1 MPSAMRIRA
10 LSSGVERRAFNP
22 CVDGSIPS
30 EPTNFKEYCM
40 KLAWCTDI
48 HLNFLNDHK
57 REEFYD
63 KFMTDDIDAVLISG
77 DIAEATNIDY
87 IMIEMGNYIKKPIYF
102 VCGNHDFYEGS
113 VSSVRLSLDEAQKKC
128 PYLHYLTMGHYNV
141 IHLYGVNVLYSFG
154 VMVIGIDGWADTRY
168 GDVWKSHV
176 ALNDEHYIKD
186 LRDHQ
191 TEYNYGTPGKVGKW
205 DKRKELADSD
215 AQSLKNGITSA
226 LESRDELNP
235 LMDQCFYDGSTI
247 KKIIILTHIPPFPEA
262 SKHRGVQSD
271 DNYLPFYA
279 SKATGDVLMELAT
292 KYPDVDFLCLCGH
305 THGAADFQ
313 ALPNLR
319 VKAGECEYRYPCIQE
334 IIEI

>member
-1 MPSAMRIRA
+1 
-10 LSSGVERRAFNP
+10 
-22 CVDGSIPS
+22 
-30 EPTNFKEYCM
+30 M

-48 HLNFLNDHK
+48 HLNFLTDKK

-77 DIAEATNIDY
+77 DIAEATNVDY

-102 VCGNHDFYEGS
+102 VCGNHDFYEGC
-113 VSSVRLSLDEAQKKC
+113 VSSVRLSLDEAMKKC
-128 PYLHYLTMGHYNV
+128 KYMNYLTRNT
-141 IHLYGVNVLYSFG
+141 FG
-154 VMVIGIDGWADTRY
+154 VFVKNDVVIVGSDGWADTRY

-176 ALNDEHYIKD
+176 VLNDEHYIKD

-191 TEYNYGTPGKVGKW
+191 TNHMYGTPGKVGKW
-205 DKRKELADSD
+205 DKRKELADAD
-215 AQSLKNGITSA
+215 AESLKNKITREIEYRCQA
-226 LESRDELNP
+226 NP
-235 LMDQCFYDGSTI
+235 LMDQDIYDGDDV
-247 KKIIILTHIPPFPEA
+247 KKVIILTHIPPFPEA

-279 SKATGDVLMELAT
+279 SKATGDVLIELAT

>member
-1 MPSAMRIRA
+1 
-10 LSSGVERRAFNP
+10 
-22 CVDGSIPS
+22 
-30 EPTNFKEYCM
+30 M

-48 HLNFLNDHK
+48 HLNFLNDKK

-77 DIAEATNIDY
+77 DIAEATNVDK

-102 VCGNHDFYEGS
+102 VCGNHDFYDGC
-113 VSSVRLSLDEAQKKC
+113 VSAVRLSLEEAMKEC
-128 PYLHYLTMGHYNV
+128 EYLHYLPFNAGLQLRYAKN
-141 IHLYGVNVLYSFG
+141 
-154 VMVIGIDGWADTRY
+154 MVFGIDGWADTRY
-168 GDVWKSHV
+168 GDVWNSRV
-176 ALNDEHYIKD
+176 VLNDEHYIKD

-191 TEYNYGTPGKVGKW
+191 TNYNYGTPGKVGKW
-205 DKRKELADSD
+205 DKRKELADAD
-215 AQSLKNGITSA
+215 AERLK
-226 LESRDELNP
+226 ESIIYRIEYRDE
-235 LMDQCFYDGSTI
+235 MDMFCFGGDQI
-247 KKIIILTHIPPFPEA
+247 RKVIILTHIPPFPEA

-319 VKAGECEYRYPCIQE
+319 VKAGESEYRYPCIQE

>member
-1 MPSAMRIRA
+1 
-10 LSSGVERRAFNP
+10 
-22 CVDGSIPS
+22 
-30 EPTNFKEYCM
+30 M

-102 VCGNHDFYEGS
+102 VCGNHDFYEGC
-113 VSSVRLSLDEAQKKC
+113 VSSVRLSLVETMNKC
-128 PYLHYLTMGHYNV
+128 EYLKYLTISGCAIDLTDPV
-141 IHLYGVNVLYSFG
+141 IIAGT
-154 VMVIGIDGWADTRY
+154 DGWADTRY

-191 TEYNYGTPGKVGKW
+191 TNYNYGTPGKVGKW
-205 DKRKELADSD
+205 DKRKELADAD
-215 AQSLKNGITSA
+215 AEQLKRDILNIEGEMDSIT
-226 LESRDELNP
+226 
-235 LMDQCFYDGSTI
+235 
-247 KKIIILTHIPPFPEA
+247 KKVIILTHIPPFPEA

-279 SKATGDVLMELAT
+279 SKATGDVLIELAT

>member
-1 MPSAMRIRA
+1 
-10 LSSGVERRAFNP
+10 
-22 CVDGSIPS
+22 
-30 EPTNFKEYCM
+30 M

-48 HLNFLNDHK
+48 HLNFLNDKK

-77 DIAEATNIDY
+77 DIAEATNVDK
-87 IMIEMGNYIKKPIYF
+87 IMIEMGNHIKKPIYF
-102 VCGNHDFYEGS
+102 VCGNHDFYDGC
-113 VSSVRLSLDEAQKKC
+113 VSSVRLSLAIAEEKYE
-128 PYLHYLTMGHYNV
+128 YLHYFTATDCEGCFLTDDVYVTG
-141 IHLYGVNVLYSFG
+141 S
-154 VMVIGIDGWADTRY
+154 DGWADTRY

-176 ALNDEHYIKD
+176 VLNDEHYIKD

-191 TEYNYGTPGKVGKW
+191 TNHSYGTPGKVGKW
-205 DKRKELADSD
+205 DKRKDLADQD
-215 AQSLKNGITSA
+215 AYHIK
-226 LESRDELNP
+226 ESIERV
-235 LMDQCFYDGSTI
+235 MDGKT
-247 KKIIILTHIPPFPEA
+247 KKVIILTHIPPFPEA

-319 VKAGECEYRYPCIQE
+319 VKAGESEYRYPCIQE